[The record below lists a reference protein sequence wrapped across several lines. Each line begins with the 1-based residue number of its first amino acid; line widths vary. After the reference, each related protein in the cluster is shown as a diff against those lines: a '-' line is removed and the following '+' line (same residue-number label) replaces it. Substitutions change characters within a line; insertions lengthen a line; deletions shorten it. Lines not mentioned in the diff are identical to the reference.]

1 MQYAKQREIMQNID
15 KKLDYHNLQKDRHP
29 YINDLRAFMQR
40 KKSNH
45 SNDYDSAQKSQANN
59 GNSDAAD
66 VNPSGDVDTF
76 LKKMRF
82 STSSKDA
89 NMQL

>member
-45 SNDYDSAQKSQANN
+45 SNDYDSAQKS
-59 GNSDAAD
+59 
-66 VNPSGDVDTF
+66 
-76 LKKMRF
+76 
-82 STSSKDA
+82 
-89 NMQL
+89 